1 MQKMKSIASKSYAT
15 MLLRLIV
22 VFICLIVS
30 NCQIHS
36 QSLPSKDSI
45 VVISKITAEH
55 RLIELKDYRLTKQVI
70 NQYSITDSIQKAVIK
85 NDSIKTALDKKE
97 IKLTDSLW
105 KSEKVVSSNNN
116 NKYLLANKEID
127 VQKKSKRTSWIVSGI
142 LAILLIIK

>member
-1 MQKMKSIASKSYAT
+1 
-15 MLLRLIV
+15 MLLRLIA
-22 VFICLIVS
+22 VFTCLIVS

-36 QSLPSKDSI
+36 QSLPSKDSL
-45 VVISKITAEH
+45 VVISKSAAEH

-70 NQYSITDSIQKAVIK
+70 NQYQITDSIQKAVIK

-105 KSEKVVSSNNN
+105 KSEKVISSDNLNM
-116 NKYLLANKEID
+116 YLLANKEID
-127 VQKKSKRTSWIVSGI
+127 VQKKGKRLGWGAAAI